1 MANNIAI
8 AITADVADLTAKV
21 AVAKATMADASKSMR
36 ASAQAVV
43 AAGGWTS
50 ASDEIKR
57 AAIEAGEALSQSAS
71 AVRIYERELQR
82 AQVTARS
89 SAASTGQQRFAA
101 RDLAYQMQD
110 LGVGF
115 SMAAQSSEPFKMAMM
130 TITQQSSQ
138 VLSAI
143 QLMRGEAGGF
153 IGFLGGPWGA
163 AIMAAAS
170 VVANLAVAHASASKA
185 ADQQTDAE
193 DDLSKALTQL
203 RERSIHATA
212 TIEDGIRA
220 SLADAYAKRQ
230 QAKDTLDAAQAELV
244 LARAKAANA
253 GSSVNS
259 GGPSYFN
266 TYEIGEQA
274 KQESLARDAQAAI
287 DKARANFQ
295 KGTESIRGFQAEIAK
310 IRIEQQFD
318 AGAAATARYGQR
330 VSDLAKQ
337 YREGTISLQDYAK
350 AVREA
355 KEAEVADKDDA
366 KSSRRGG
373 ATTRSRGSSRSSDN
387 AAREAA
393 RAAEEAARD
402 ELQERIAVT
411 RQIETLAEDRAQTD
425 IALSRIALQAKLADI
440 ATEQRA
446 GTLSGVQAVQAKAKV
461 NAELMQL
468 DQDLENR
475 LFAAKLKQLQA
486 DRSNYRAGTKEYA
499 AYTRQIEVLEAQH
512 QNRMAVLKAQAAAKN
527 KVVDDR
533 IESERD
539 RRMKSISASWAGELA
554 RMATLQQGFGATVTG
569 IWQSV
574 QGAVASV
581 IQQML
586 ADWIAAHIFKIGATK
601 TEAVTTATAQAALA
615 GAGGVASMA
624 AAPFPI
630 NLGAP
635 AFGAAMFA
643 TSAAYGSLAS
653 FAAGTNQLPNDMIAQ
668 VHAGE
673 RIVPKADNQALLELT
688 RRGAGLDRPGARSG
702 GGSGGGTVVNMTIQ
716 ALDGPSV
723 RRMLLNNGD
732 KVAAAVAAA
741 TRQGW
746 RPRGGHR

>member
-8 AITADVADLTAKV
+8 AITADVAELTAKL

-43 AAGGWTS
+43 SAGGWTS

-57 AAIEAGEALSQSAS
+57 AAMEAGEAQSAAAS
-71 AVRIYERELQR
+71 QVKIFERELR
-82 AQVTARS
+82 RLATPANDTVV
-89 SAASTGQQRFAA
+89 ASGQMKFAM
-101 RDLAYQMQD
+101 RDLAFQVNDVATMFTMGAPPMQIFASQGGQVIGALQMMSGEAKGV
-110 LGVGF
+110 LGV
-115 SMAAQSSEPFKMAMM
+115 
-130 TITQQSSQ
+130 
-138 VLSAI
+138 
-143 QLMRGEAGGF
+143 
-153 IGFLGGPWGA
+153 LGGPWGM
-163 AIMAAAS
+163 MAASATMVLAPFIAKLFETKGALEGVGNAAQVAMDKLHQSLANAS
-170 VVANLAVAHASASKA
+170 TVTEAATEATKKYVQASADLGKAQRDLARTQGANDMGMAAGPFAAGVQSEASKA
-185 ADQQTDAE
+185 AADARARIE
-193 DDLSKALTQL
+193 KAKK
-203 RERSIHATA
+203 
-212 TIEDGIRA
+212 D
-220 SLADAYAKRQ
+220 LADAKQ
-230 QAKDTLDAAQAELV
+230 MFSDIDAMGNAAAIQ
-244 LARAKAANA
+244 AANRSRLNA
-253 GSSVNS
+253 STAGGGAGRSSGSSR
-259 GGPSYFN
+259 GG
-266 TYEIGEQA
+266 G
-274 KQESLARDAQAAI
+274 
-287 DKARANFQ
+287 
-295 KGTESIRGFQAEIAK
+295 
-310 IRIEQQFD
+310 
-318 AGAAATARYGQR
+318 GAAAGQR
-330 VSDLAKQ
+330 
-337 YREGTISLQDYAK
+337 
-350 AVREA
+350 
-355 KEAEVADKDDA
+355 ADQE
-366 KSSRRGG
+366 
-373 ATTRSRGSSRSSDN
+373 
-387 AAREAA
+387 AAREA
-393 RAAEEAARD
+393 
-402 ELQERIAVT
+402 LQERIAVN
-411 RQIETLAEDRAQTD
+411 QQEDTLAEDRAQTD

-440 ATEQRA
+440 ATEARA
-446 GTLSGVQAVQAKAKV
+446 GTLSGAQAVQAKAKV

-569 IWQSV
+569 IWQAV

-702 GGSGGGTVVNMTIQ
+702 GGSSGGTVVNMTIQ
-716 ALDGPSV
+716 AVDGDSV
-723 RRMLLNNGD
+723 RRMLLNHGD
-732 KVAAAVAAA
+732 KVAAAVAKA

-746 RPRGGHR
+746 RPRGGRGHR